1 MNRAVKW
8 AVYGVAGVIAS
19 AAVIAS
25 GALAVSEAIIRWPV
39 AKATGVAVAS
49 RDPGAIERGRK
60 LAAEYACHGCHADG
74 LQGQMF
80 HEIPGLFRGWAPN
93 LTLAAARQTDAQLD
107 AALRHGVAA
116 DGRRLW
122 IMPSNAFAH
131 LSDQEAGDLIAYMR
145 SHQPTGQDLPRSAFG
160 PIARVGILLGKFL
173 SEPARIAKDRGLAPL
188 DLGPEFTRG
197 QRLSRAC
204 IECHGADLSGGDMI
218 GATDLMVA
226 ASYQPDEFRRLIREG
241 VAPGGRKLSFM
252 DTVGPERLAGWSDED
267 VEALHAYL
275 RARSSHLARLAEAGA
290 PQP

>member
-1 MNRAVKW
+1 MNRALKW
-8 AVYGVAGVIAS
+8 AGYGLAGVIAL
-19 AAVIAS
+19 AAVVVT
-25 GALAVSEAIIRWPV
+25 GAFAATEAMIRWPV
-39 AKATGVAVAS
+39 AKASGVAVAS
-49 RDPGAIERGRK
+49 RDPGAVERGRA
-60 LAAEYACHGCHADG
+60 LAVEYACHGCHADG

-145 SHQPTGQDLPRSAFG
+145 SYEPTGQDLPRTEFG
-160 PIARVGILLGKFL
+160 PLARLGILLGKFL

-188 DLGPEFTRG
+188 DLGPRFTRG
-197 QRLSRAC
+197 RSLSRAC
-204 IECHGADLSGGDMI
+204 IECHGPTLSGNEMI
-218 GATDLMVA
+218 GAPDLMVA

-241 VAPGGRKLSFM
+241 VAPGGRKLGFM
-252 DTVGPERLAGWSDED
+252 RSVGPERLRGWSDDD
-267 VEALHAYL
+267 VAALDAYL
-275 RARSSHLARLAEAGA
+275 RARATHLARHAEAGA
-290 PQP
+290 AQP